1 MELAD
6 VTTNFV
12 NNRVVLAVTACS
24 GSSSSKW
31 LFYVISGFIK
41 VRGEAYVLTSL
52 RSFSF
57 RCSSSVAFA
66 KKKENK
72 KLNC

>member
-12 NNRVVLAVTACS
+12 NNRVVWAVTARS

-31 LFYVISGFIK
+31 SFYVIFGFIK
-41 VRGEAYVLTSL
+41 VHGEAYVLTSL

-57 RCSSSVAFA
+57 RCSSSVAVA
-66 KKKENK
+66 KMNENK